1 MDSVTLRK
9 LQNRTPLE
17 NGKTILLM
25 HAKTSNN
32 TENGD
37 NEESSTDKDN
47 NGICLPSSEDSLSS

>member
-1 MDSVTLRK
+1 
-9 LQNRTPLE
+9 
-17 NGKTILLM
+17 M

-47 NGICLPSSEDSLSS
+47 NGICLPSSEDSLSSWTAADVDSVRACPVHI